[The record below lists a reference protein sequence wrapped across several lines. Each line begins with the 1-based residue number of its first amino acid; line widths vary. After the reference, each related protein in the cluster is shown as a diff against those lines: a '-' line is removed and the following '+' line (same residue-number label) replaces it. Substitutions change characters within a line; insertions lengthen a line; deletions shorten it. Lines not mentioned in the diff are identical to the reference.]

1 MNFTLDESCICDVH
15 IKEEYSVFK
24 GKDPDSLTPDELMR
38 ILKGTDKIT
47 SVFSRDHPEFD
58 RFREQ
63 LGNEGYIRIER
74 GWWNGDRVL
83 KPFTLNGVKFEVGEQ
98 FSSACAMKYH
108 LEFAR
113 KYKVSQVLR

>member
-1 MNFTLDESCICDVH
+1 MDFTLDESCICDVQ

-24 GKDPDSLTPDELMR
+24 GRDPESLTPDELLR
-38 ILKGTDKIT
+38 ILKGTDKMT
-47 SVFSRDHPEFD
+47 SISSEDHPEFT

-63 LGNEGYIRIER
+63 LGTEGYIRIER

-83 KPFTLNGVKFEVGEQ
+83 KPFTLNGVKFIVGEQ

-113 KYKVSQVLR
+113 KYNGV

>member
-1 MNFTLDESCICDVH
+1 MNFTLDESYICDVH
-15 IKEEYSVFK
+15 IKEEYSVFQ
-24 GKDPDSLTPDELMR
+24 GKDPDSLTPDEVLR

-63 LGNEGYIRIER
+63 LGVEGYIKIER

-83 KPFTLNGVKFEVGEQ
+83 KPFTLNGVEFEVGEQ
-98 FSSACAMKYH
+98 FSSACAMKHH

-113 KYKVSQVLR
+113 KYNGV

>member
-1 MNFTLDESCICDVH
+1 MNFTLDESYICDVQ

-24 GKDPDSLTPDELMR
+24 GVDPDSLTPDQVLR

-58 RFREQ
+58 RFREM
-63 LGNEGYIRIER
+63 LGVEGYIKIER

-83 KPFTLNGVKFEVGEQ
+83 KPFTLNGVEFEVGEQ
-98 FSSACAMKYH
+98 FSSACAMKHH
-108 LEFAR
+108 LEFAK
-113 KYKVSQVLR
+113 KYNGV